1 MARLSRTPLAI
12 VVAVLGVAATAW
24 LTAAQGGGD
33 EPPPVLEASA
43 LLPPDQLKGPN
54 HTVAEAVET
63 PGFFHEFQITSD
75 FGAFAAVGT
84 SQVRTRLNEIKA
96 LAALHEVSKTE
107 VFVKAVGGSVAKVG
121 TSAAQAVAHPEATA
135 KGVAGGV
142 KRVGINLGRS
152 AKRAASSAT
161 SDDKPAEEG
170 AGNAAAGTANS
181 LLGIDAA
188 MRRWAR
194 KVGADPYTTNP
205 TLKKA
210 LEDVARVDVSGSLA
224 TKIVVPI
231 PAVVGTAAE
240 VGDLVWSQDPEA
252 LRKTNEARAR
262 ELGVSAT
269 GAKALF
275 NSPVYTL
282 TMQTRLIAAL
292 QAVRVPGAGDYV
304 ATAAEAEETREA
316 LFFVESAEM
325 LQAFHAKSR
334 VASLLTDSRAVVAR
348 TASGQAVALLPLDW
362 VRVSG
367 AAKKELT
374 EMGARA
380 KAELGA
386 TSLALRVIGKVTE
399 RATREYAA
407 LGWAR

>member
-1 MARLSRTPLAI
+1 MARLSRPPRAI
-12 VVAVLGVAATAW
+12 AVAVLGVVATAW
-24 LTAAQGGGD
+24 LTSAQGGGD
-33 EPPPVLEASA
+33 EPPPVLTASA
-43 LLPPDQLKGPN
+43 ILKPDQLKGP
-54 HTVAEAVET
+54 HHMVAAAVET

-75 FGAFAAVGT
+75 FGAFEAVGT
-84 SQVRTRLNEIKA
+84 SQVQTRLNEIKA
-96 LAALHEVSKTE
+96 LAALDEVSKTD
-107 VFVKAVGGSVAKVG
+107 VFVKAVGGSVVKVG
-121 TSAAQAVAHPEATA
+121 TSAANAVAHPEATA

-152 AKRAASSAT
+152 AKRAAGSVTA
-161 SDDKPAEEG
+161 DDKPAEG
-170 AGNAAAGTANS
+170 GGGNAAAGTANS
-181 LLGIDAA
+181 LLGINAA
-188 MRRWAR
+188 MRQWAK

-205 TLKKA
+205 VLKKA

-262 ELGVSAT
+262 ELGVSQA
-269 GAKALF
+269 GAKAF
-275 NSPVYTL
+275 FGSRIYTL

-292 QAVRVPGAGDYV
+292 YQVRVPGAGDYV
-304 ATAAEAEETREA
+304 ATAADADETREA

-325 LQAFHAKSR
+325 LQAFHVKSK
-334 VASLLTDSRAVVAR
+334 VASLLTDSRAVVAKLP
-348 TASGQAVALLPLDW
+348 SGQALALLPLDW

-367 AAKKELT
+367 TAKKQLT
-374 EMGARA
+374 EIGARA

-386 TSLALRVIGKVTE
+386 TSLALRVSGQVTE

-407 LGWAR
+407 LGWTR